1 MTPCR
6 NVLLL
11 ASVSLLPLLP
21 LVGCGFGSPT
31 TAPSPAGRLRGNV
44 HGAQQPVSG
53 ATISLFAAG
62 TSGYGS
68 GAVSLLTTPVTT
80 DASGNFS
87 ISGDYA
93 CPSSTSQVYL
103 VATGGN
109 PGLAPGTA
117 NPTLALTAALGPC
130 TLRGTQYTL
139 DPSSFITV
147 NEVTTIASAY
157 ALKGFIDPA
166 ATQVGTSSTNTIG
179 LANAFQTVRNL
190 VDLTTG
196 QALSITPA
204 GNGTSPQAALNTLAN
219 ILAPCVNSDGT
230 GAPCSSLFAAATP
243 AGGAAPTN
251 TIQAA
256 VNIASQP
263 VAQVAALYALS
274 TATAPFQPSLSTAPN
289 DWSLSIYY
297 IIPSVYPLSSL
308 AIDGFGNVWTTSHNS
323 VIKLNNAGASLSGA
337 SGFPDGGAEL
347 LGDLSIDP
355 ANNVW
360 MLTQAPGAVVKLGND
375 GTLLSPVGGYT
386 IPAMTSPH
394 NIALDGLGNAWV
406 LASCCGSIPAVF
418 KLSNAGVNLSGPSG
432 FAVPAGTTLSNIAI
446 DSAEA
451 AWISGTP
458 SIGSDFLLK
467 YATDGTLLSPAA
479 GFPVN
484 GVSPEFPPVIAI
496 DSANNAWTNEI
507 FLSASTHAFLNEY
520 SPTGSLLSPVTGYLY
535 ADVATIAPY
544 VYVGQ
549 TSVSIDGADNLWL
562 GVNYYLLV
570 RGQPTNGRDGIVKV
584 SPSGSI
590 LSGAFGYTT
599 GYANAPTPDS
609 SGNIWVLGSQA
620 LVEVIGLATPTET
633 PLSAAVRDNKLGQRP

>member
-1 MTPCR
+1 MTPGR
-6 NVLLL
+6 IVLLL
-11 ASVSLLPLLP
+11 ASTSLLALI
-21 LVGCGFGSPT
+21 GCGFGSPT
-31 TAPSPAGRLRGNV
+31 TAPSPAGQLRGNV
-44 HGAQQPVSG
+44 HGGQQPVSG
-53 ATISLFAAG
+53 ATITLFAAG

-87 ISGDYA
+87 ITGDYT

-117 NPTLALTAALGPC
+117 NPALALTAALGPC

-139 DPSSFITV
+139 DPNSFITV

-157 ALKGFIDPA
+157 ALKGFLDPA
-166 ATQVGTSSTNTIG
+166 ASQVGTSSTNAIG

-190 VDLTTG
+190 VDLSTG
-196 QALSITPA
+196 QALSTTPA
-204 GNGTSPQAALNTLAN
+204 GNGTPPQATLNTLAN

-230 GAPCSSLFAAATP
+230 GAPCNSLFAAATP
-243 AGGAAPTN
+243 AGGTAPTN

-274 TATAPFQPSLSTAPN
+274 TANAPFQPSLTAAPN
-289 DWSLSIYY
+289 DWTLSISYTT
-297 IIPSVYPLSSL
+297 PSVYPLLSL
-308 AIDGFGNVWTTSHNS
+308 AIDGFGNVWTTSPYS
-323 VIKLNNAGASLSGA
+323 VIKLSNAGANLSGA
-337 SGFPDGGAEL
+337 SGFSDGGAEI

-360 MLTQAPGAVVKLGND
+360 MVTQAPGTVVKLGND

-386 IPAMTSPH
+386 IPAMTSPY

-406 LASCCGSIPAVF
+406 LNSCCGSTTAVF
-418 KLSNAGVNLSGPSG
+418 KLSNSGTNLSGPSG
-432 FAVPAGTTLSNIAI
+432 FAAPAGTTLRNIAI
-446 DSAEA
+446 DSTEA
-451 AWISGTP
+451 AWISGAP

-507 FLSASTHAFLNEY
+507 FPSASTRAFLNEY
-520 SPTGSLLSPVTGYLY
+520 SPAGSLLSPVSGYPY
-535 ADVATIAPY
+535 ADATAIAPY
-544 VYVGQ
+544 VYVGK

-570 RGQPTNGRDGIVKV
+570 RGQPAFGRDATVKV
-584 SPSGSI
+584 SPSGII
-590 LSGAFGYTT
+590 LSGTFGYTA
-599 GYANAPTPDS
+599 GQGDAPTPDS
-609 SGNIWVLGSQA
+609 SGNIWELGGQGIIEC
-620 LVEVIGLATPTET
+620 VGLATPTET